1 MKKRSLKS
9 LALNKKAISSL
20 ETANQSKGGGV
31 YPTFGIT
38 ECTCDTMYFCDTWA
52 LCDDPFEL

>member
-9 LALNKKAISSL
+9 LALNKRAISSL
-20 ETANQSKGGGV
+20 ETTDQSKGGAS
-31 YPTFGIT
+31 YPTLRRT

-52 LCDDPFEL
+52 LCDPYEL